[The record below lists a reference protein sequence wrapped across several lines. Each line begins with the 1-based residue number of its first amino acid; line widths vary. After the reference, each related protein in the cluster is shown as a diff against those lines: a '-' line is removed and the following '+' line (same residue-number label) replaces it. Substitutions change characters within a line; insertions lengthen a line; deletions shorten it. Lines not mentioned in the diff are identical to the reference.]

1 VFITL
6 SETRLNGL
14 LPAPGTYVAEGTPYF
29 KVPYFAILGMWS
41 GILV

>member
-14 LPAPGTYVAEGTPYF
+14 LPAPGTYVAEGSPTSRCRTLPF
-29 KVPYFAILGMWS
+29 WVC
-41 GILV
+41 